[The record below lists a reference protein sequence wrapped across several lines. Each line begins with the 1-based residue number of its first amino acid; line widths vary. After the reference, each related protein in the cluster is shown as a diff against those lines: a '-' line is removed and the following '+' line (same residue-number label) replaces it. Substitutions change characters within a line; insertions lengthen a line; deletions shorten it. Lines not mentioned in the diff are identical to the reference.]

1 MMAGY
6 RIPLLA
12 MRRVSVLGWES
23 FPTAFDVPD
32 KNHLLLQLPIRV
44 VLWTDLVIHIEE
56 LLLWMVGTR

>member
-12 MRRVSVLGWES
+12 TRQVSILSWES

-56 LLLWMVGTR
+56 LLLWTAGAR